1 MLNFLLGVTDFA
13 RILQRQFQRSKT
25 ATFYNLQQS
34 TSLKFQIIHE
44 SKIKYGF
51 TLDTKIFKG
60 VH

>member
-34 TSLKFQIIHE
+34 ASLKFQIIHE
-44 SKIKYGF
+44 SKINYGF